1 MTGGGGAIGYLTTK
15 LRWGGPIIGRP
26 LFFRQ
31 GEKIMGSVLLR
42 RPLSFFHYYHLQFK
56 SPDAAY
62 HCAKQQHVGVG
73 RRKNRYPLW
82 WGID

>member
-1 MTGGGGAIGYLTTK
+1 MIGEGATGYLSTK

-31 GEKIMGSVLLR
+31 GEKIMGSVLLPS
-42 RPLSFFHYYHLQFK
+42 PLSFFHDYHLQFM

-62 HCAKQQHVGVG
+62 HCAKQQHRDVGW
-73 RRKNRYPLW
+73 RK
-82 WGID
+82 IDTHFGGG